1 MSNYEVMQDIL
12 ASSYT
17 LLAWF
22 VCVLVCMF
30 LSVPAHVCSVHLFMC
45 LWMSE
50 ISLWCCSSDAFYHAF
65 FETGYLTVLELTRL
79 LS

>member
-1 MSNYEVMQDIL
+1 MSNYEVMQHIP

-17 LLAWF
+17 LLAWS

-30 LSVPAHVCSVHLFMC
+30 SSVPAHVCGVHLFVY

-50 ISLWCCSSDAFYHAF
+50 INLRGCSSDAFYHAF
-65 FETGYLTVLELTRL
+65 FETGYLTVLELTR
-79 LS
+79 